1 MVDLVA
7 GVAAVA
13 ILAVLALMAAVLYIT
28 LSAMGDD
35 RHEPEPD
42 AGAEPAGA
50 LDDAAPPAA
59 ADADPEVGGGSED
72 DEGEVGTGPAAGG

>member
-7 GVAAVA
+7 GVGVVA
-13 ILAVLALMAAVLYIT
+13 TLGILALMAAVLYIT

-42 AGAEPAGA
+42 AGAEPTGA
-50 LDDAAPPAA
+50 LDGGAEPPAA
-59 ADADPEVGGGSED
+59 SDTETEAGSGD
-72 DEGEVGTGPAAGG
+72 DEGEVGTGTTAGG